1 MSYQEDFIEKIAPIV
16 QKMTAFYGYG
26 VNSAIIGQ
34 ACLESA
40 YGQSGKAKHHN
51 YFGLKYRPDRVKCF
65 SGTFTDGSS
74 EQLANGQYI
83 PITDRWYAFSS
94 MESGVEG
101 YLQFISI
108 PNYEAARMQRDP
120 RRYLLALKEA
130 GYATSQTYVDN
141 VMAVVNRYN
150 LTKYDGK
157 AVDVQKGA
165 IKVIQKPTITKM
177 ISKYNHESRSGQAI
191 IYIVLHY
198 TGNQTDTAKANANY
212 FATGDRGASAHYFVD
227 SSSIWQSVEDTDA
240 AWHVGKNYGSNNLF
254 GKCTNK
260 NSIGIEMCS
269 SKGIITSNTVANA
282 VALTRY
288 LMALYGIKADHVVR
302 HYDVCSKRCPGWTGW
317 LPPDES
323 IWKAFKAQLDA
334 SEAAAPATT
343 TTTTSSKTQKVKTPF
358 LIKVKIRDLCIRKGA
373 GTKYDKVRKANGKEL
388 YTGKGKFTIVE
399 TNKAMTWGRLK
410 SGAGWVYIGYQK
422 WTKWPV

>member
-1 MSYQEDFIEKIAPIV
+1 MSYQEDFIGKIAPIV
-16 QKMTAFYGYG
+16 QKMTNWYGYG

-101 YLQFISI
+101 YLQFISV

-130 GYATSQTYVDN
+130 GYATSQAYVDN
-141 VMAVVNRYN
+141 VMAVIERYN
-150 LTKYDGK
+150 LTKYDSK
-157 AVDVQKGA
+157 MVDVQKGA
-165 IKVIQKPTITKM
+165 VKVIQKPNITRK
-177 ISKYNHESRSGQAI
+177 ISSYNHESRSGQAI
-191 IYIVLHY
+191 KYIVLHY
-198 TGNQTDTAKANANY
+198 TGNITDSAKANANY
-212 FATGDRGASAHYFVD
+212 FYNGDRGASAHYFVD
-227 SSSIWQSVEDTDA
+227 DTSIWQSVEDTNA

-269 SKGIITSNTVANA
+269 TKGVIPTATQNNA
-282 VALTRY
+282 IALTRY
-288 LMALYGIKADHVVR
+288 LMALYVVPLDNVVR
-302 HYDVCSKRCPGWTGW
+302 HYDVCSKKCPGWSGW
-317 LPPDES
+317 IPPDEAKWRIFKQLVNEVES
-323 IWKAFKAQLDA
+323 VKA
-334 SEAAAPATT
+334 STT
-343 TTTTSSKTQKVKTPF
+343 TNTTATTTTSSKTQTIKTPF
-358 LIKVKIRDLCIRKGA
+358 LIKVKIRDLNIRTGA
-373 GTKYDKVRKANGKEL
+373 GMNYPKTGKF
-388 YTGKGKFTIVE
+388 TGKGKFTIVQ
-399 TNKAMTWGRLK
+399 TNRAGTWGKLK
-410 SGAGWVYIGYQK
+410 SGAGWVYIGNQK

>member
-1 MSYQEDFIEKIAPIV
+1 MSYQEDFIDRIAPIV
-16 QKMTAFYGYG
+16 CKMTEWYGYG
-26 VNSAIIGQ
+26 VNSAIIAQ

-65 SGTFTDGSS
+65 TSTFTDGSS
-74 EQLANGQYI
+74 EQLSNGQYV
-83 PITDRWYAFSS
+83 PITDRWYSFSS
-94 MESGVEG
+94 MEAGVEG
-101 YLQFISI
+101 YLQFISV

-120 RRYLLALKEA
+120 RRYLMALKEA
-130 GYATSQTYVDN
+130 GYATSQKYVDN
-141 VMAVVNRYN
+141 VMKVISNYN
-150 LTKYDGK
+150 LTKYDSK
-157 AVDVQKGA
+157 TVDVQKGA
-165 IKVIQKPTITKM
+165 VKVIQKPTITHL
-177 ISKYNHESRSGQAI
+177 ISKYNHESRNGQAI
-191 IYIVLHY
+191 SYIVVHY

-212 FATGDRGASAHYFVD
+212 FYGGNRGASAHYFVD
-227 SSSIWQSVEDTDA
+227 DTSIYQSVEDSEA

-254 GKCTNK
+254 GKCSNK

-269 SKGIITSNTVANA
+269 TNGAITSGTITNA

-317 LPPDES
+317 LPPNES
-323 IWKAFKAQLDA
+323 KWISFKAQIGA
-334 SEAAAPATT
+334 TEAEVPTATKT
-343 TTTTSSKTQKVKTPF
+343 ETKKTSKSVKAPF
-358 LIKVKIRDLCIRKGA
+358 LIKVKIRDLNIRTGA
-373 GTKYDKVRKANGKEL
+373 GTNYPRTGK

-399 TNKAMTWGRLK
+399 TNKAQTWGRLK
-410 SGAGWVYIGYQK
+410 SGAGWVYIGNQK

>member
-1 MSYQEDFIEKIAPIV
+1 MSYQEDFIGKIAPIV
-16 QKMTAFYGYG
+16 QKMTNWYGYG

-40 YGQSGKAKHHN
+40 YGQSGKAKYHN

-74 EQLANGQYI
+74 EQLANGEYV

-94 MESGVEG
+94 MEAGVEG
-101 YLQFISI
+101 YLQFISVA
-108 PNYEAARMQRDP
+108 NYTSARNQTDP
-120 RRYLLALKEA
+120 RRYLIALKEA
-130 GYATSQTYVDN
+130 GYATSQKYVDN
-141 VMAVVNRYN
+141 VMGVINNYN
-150 LTKYDGK
+150 LTKYDVK
-157 AVDVQKGA
+157 VTDISKGA
-165 IKVIQKPTITKM
+165 VKVIQKPTITHM
-177 ISKYNHESRSGQAI
+177 ISKYNHESRNGQAI
-191 IYIVLHY
+191 SYIVLHY

-212 FATGDRGASAHYFVD
+212 FYGGNRGASAHYFVD
-227 SSSIWQSVEDTDA
+227 SNSIYQSVEDSEA

-269 SKGIITSNTVANA
+269 TKGLITSNTVSNA

-302 HYDVCSKRCPGWTGW
+302 HWDVCSKRCPGWTGW
-317 LPPDES
+317 IPPDES
-323 IWKAFKAQLDA
+323 LWKAFKAQLDA
-334 SEAAAPATT
+334 AEVAAPVTT
-343 TTTTSSKTQKVKTPF
+343 AKETKTSTKSVKVPF
-358 LIKVKIRDLCIRKGA
+358 LIKVRIRDLNIRTGP
-373 GTKYDKVRKANGKEL
+373 GTNYPTTGKF
-388 YTGKGKFTIVE
+388 TGKGKFTIVQ
-399 TNKAMTWGRLK
+399 TNRAMTWGRLK
-410 SGAGWVYIGYQK
+410 SGAGWVYIGNQT